1 MDGTRPIDG
10 SWGMSEPKVDKE
22 HRLDA
27 KICDI
32 EVKSASIFVVVN
44 QILKIYL
51 STSLRYSKS

>member
-1 MDGTRPIDG
+1 
-10 SWGMSEPKVDKE
+10 MSAYKVDIE

-44 QILKIYL
+44 QILKIYP